1 MARELLQE
9 GETLR
14 TLQQLASTAAGR
26 DITLRVVDAPEPNGD
41 RAPASRHHAPA
52 AENAVPHIRA
62 PIVRDTLAMFGGR
75 ILEVRQRTVRH
86 ETFNRPMAEDEM
98 VPDEESDD
106 E

>member
-1 MARELLQE
+1 
-9 GETLR
+9 
-14 TLQQLASTAAGR
+14 
-26 DITLRVVDAPEPNGD
+26 
-41 RAPASRHHAPA
+41 
-52 AENAVPHIRA
+52 
-62 PIVRDTLAMFGGR
+62 VRDTLAMFGGR